1 MSFGR
6 YQIQSLLGVGGMGEV
21 YRAEDTKLRRDVAI
35 KFLPAQFTTDKER
48 LRRFETEACDKTVE
62 LDPSFV
68 RAHLYLAWTYE
79 ANGMFKE
86 AIAEYERAR
95 ALDEGPVLTASLAHA
110 LAVSGRRNDAV
121 KLLDE
126 LNDSSKRRYVSPY
139 DLALIHIG
147 LGDNDRAFEM
157 LERAYQERSSAL
169 SWLKVDP
176 RLAPLRSDPRFANL
190 MSRVGL
196 PA

>member
-1 MSFGR
+1 M
-6 YQIQSLLGVGGMGEV
+6 
-21 YRAEDTKLRRDVAI
+21 
-35 KFLPAQFTTDKER
+35 
-48 LRRFETEACDKTVE
+48 
-62 LDPSFV
+62 
-68 RAHLYLAWTYE
+68 
-79 ANGMFKE
+79 
-86 AIAEYERAR
+86 
-95 ALDEGPVLTASLAHA
+95 
-110 LAVSGRRNDAV
+110 SGRRNDAV

-176 RLAPLRSDPRFANL
+176 RLDPLRSDPRFANL